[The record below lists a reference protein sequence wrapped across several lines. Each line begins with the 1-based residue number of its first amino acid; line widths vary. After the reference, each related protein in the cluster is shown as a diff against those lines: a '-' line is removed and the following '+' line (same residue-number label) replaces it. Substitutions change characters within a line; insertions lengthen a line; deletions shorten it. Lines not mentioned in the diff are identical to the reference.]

1 MTLESTLSQIHQE
14 GFIILNLFELG
25 NGMWQANLY
34 DGEKAWDFGV
44 DHDPE
49 VALLNALSH
58 TKSHLGVN
66 LIDNISPEDLLD
78 ALFN

>member
-1 MTLESTLSQIHQE
+1 VTLESTISQIHQE

-44 DHDPE
+44 SHDPE
-49 VALLNALSH
+49 VALLTALDH
-58 TKSHLGVN
+58 TKSHPGVN
-66 LIDNISPEDLLD
+66 LISNIPPEDLLD

>member
-1 MTLESTLSQIHQE
+1 MSLESTISQIHKE

-44 DHDPE
+44 AHDPE
-49 VALLNALSH
+49 VALLLALGH
-58 TKSHLGVN
+58 AKKLPGVN
-66 LIDNISPEDLLD
+66 LIGNISPDDLLD

>member
-1 MTLESTLSQIHQE
+1 MSLESTILQIHQE

-25 NGMWQANLY
+25 NGTWQANLY

-49 VALLNALSH
+49 VALLTALDH
-58 TKSHLGVN
+58 AKKRPGVN
-66 LIDNISPEDLLD
+66 LIDKISPDDLLD

>member
-1 MTLESTLSQIHQE
+1 MSLESTISQIHKE

-49 VALLNALSH
+49 VALLEALDH
-58 TKSHLGVN
+58 AKKRLGVK
-66 LIDNISPEDLLD
+66 LIDKVSSEDLLD

>member
-1 MTLESTLSQIHQE
+1 MSIESTITQIHKE

-49 VALLNALSH
+49 VALLNALDH
-58 TKSHLGVN
+58 AKKRPGVN
-66 LIDNISPEDLLD
+66 LIDKISPDDLLD

>member
-1 MTLESTLSQIHQE
+1 VTLESTISQIHKE

-49 VALLNALSH
+49 VALLSALAEAKGKPG
-58 TKSHLGVN
+58 TK
-66 LIDNISPEDLLD
+66 LIENFSPNDLLD
-78 ALFN
+78 TFFN